1 MNGGEERER
10 KKTTCIVEVL
20 CYYYVIFES
29 VAKGFV
35 GNHNMHNMGTIS
47 KQLMINAILYL

>member
-20 CYYYVIFES
+20 CYYYVIFEF

-35 GNHNMHNMGTIS
+35 GNHNMGTIS

>member
-10 KKTTCIVEVL
+10 KKTICIVEVL
-20 CYYYVIFES
+20 YYYYVIFES
-29 VAKGFV
+29 VAIDFV
-35 GNHNMHNMGTIS
+35 GNHHMGTIS

>member
-10 KKTTCIVEVL
+10 KKTTRIVEVL
-20 CYYYVIFES
+20 CYYNVIFEF
-29 VAKGFV
+29 VAKDFV
-35 GNHNMHNMGTIS
+35 GNHNMGTIS